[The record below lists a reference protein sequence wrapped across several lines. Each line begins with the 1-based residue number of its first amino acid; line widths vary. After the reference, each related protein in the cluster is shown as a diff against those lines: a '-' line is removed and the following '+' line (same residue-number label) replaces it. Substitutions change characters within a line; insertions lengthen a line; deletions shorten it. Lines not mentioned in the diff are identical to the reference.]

1 MLRYLYLLR
10 HAEAKEKQVGQD
22 DIDRK
27 LTPRGMREALLIGTY
42 LFKEKTKIDVIISSP
57 AERAKATAGLVVD
70 GLKWDHK
77 TITFND
83 ELYEASSRTFFNF
96 LFTLDDAYKHIMLI
110 AHNPVVSYVAEYLTK
125 EEIREEGWKAITPDN
140 DKYIKPETFFFE
152 KGNYF
157 LVVRFNNKI
166 PFLDFILRDPAKETD
181 RVKDAERFRF
191 FCECK
196 DINTFRY
203 ICKLLNIK

>member
-10 HAEAKEKQVGQD
+10 HAEAKEKQIGQD

-42 LFKEKTKIDVIISSP
+42 LYKEKAKIDIIISSP

-77 TITFND
+77 TISFND

-96 LFTLDDAYKHIMLI
+96 LFTLDDAHKHIMLI

-125 EEIREEGWKAITPDN
+125 EEIGDMAPGSLATIKFAIPSWQEVGEGKGELEN
-140 DKYIKPETFFFE
+140 YIYPEMLE
-152 KGNYF
+152 
-157 LVVRFNNKI
+157 
-166 PFLDFILRDPAKETD
+166 
-181 RVKDAERFRF
+181 
-191 FCECK
+191 
-196 DINTFRY
+196 
-203 ICKLLNIK
+203 

>member
-125 EEIREEGWKAITPDN
+125 EEIGDMAPGSLATIKFAIPSWQDIGEGKGELEN
-140 DKYIKPETFFFE
+140 YIYPEM
-152 KGNYF
+152 
-157 LVVRFNNKI
+157 LV
-166 PFLDFILRDPAKETD
+166 D
-181 RVKDAERFRF
+181 
-191 FCECK
+191 
-196 DINTFRY
+196 
-203 ICKLLNIK
+203 

>member
-10 HAEAKEKQVGQD
+10 HAESKEKQIGQD

-42 LFKEKTKIDVIISSP
+42 LFKEKAKIDLIISSP

-77 TITFND
+77 TITYSD

-96 LFTLDDAYKHIMLI
+96 LSTLDDTHKHIMCI

-125 EEIREEGWKAITPDN
+125 EEIGDMAPGSLATIKFTIASWKEVGEGN
-140 DKYIKPETFFFE
+140 GELENYIYPEM
-152 KGNYF
+152 
-157 LVVRFNNKI
+157 LQ
-166 PFLDFILRDPAKETD
+166 
-181 RVKDAERFRF
+181 
-191 FCECK
+191 
-196 DINTFRY
+196 
-203 ICKLLNIK
+203 

>member
-10 HAEAKEKQVGQD
+10 HAESKEKQIGQD

-42 LFKEKTKIDVIISSP
+42 LYKEKAKVDVIISSP

-70 GLKWDHK
+70 GMKWDHK

-96 LFTLDDAYKHIMLI
+96 LFTLDDTHKHIMLV

-125 EEIREEGWKAITPDN
+125 EEIGDMAPGSLATIKFTIPSWKEIGEGKGELEN
-140 DKYIKPETFFFE
+140 YINPEMLE
-152 KGNYF
+152 
-157 LVVRFNNKI
+157 
-166 PFLDFILRDPAKETD
+166 
-181 RVKDAERFRF
+181 
-191 FCECK
+191 
-196 DINTFRY
+196 
-203 ICKLLNIK
+203 